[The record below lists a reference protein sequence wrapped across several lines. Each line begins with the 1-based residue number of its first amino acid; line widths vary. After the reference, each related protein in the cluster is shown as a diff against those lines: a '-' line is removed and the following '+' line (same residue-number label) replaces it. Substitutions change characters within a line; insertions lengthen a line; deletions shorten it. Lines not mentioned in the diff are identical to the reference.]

1 MSLVEDK
8 TYYDNIN
15 LAIIE
20 KNNYS
25 VLAPRLAN
33 ILVHCMNES
42 VSDLR
47 QGKSLWSEVKEISFF
62 FFWLWA
68 IQMLR

>member
-47 QGKSLWSEVKEISFF
+47 QGKSL
-62 FFWLWA
+62 
-68 IQMLR
+68 